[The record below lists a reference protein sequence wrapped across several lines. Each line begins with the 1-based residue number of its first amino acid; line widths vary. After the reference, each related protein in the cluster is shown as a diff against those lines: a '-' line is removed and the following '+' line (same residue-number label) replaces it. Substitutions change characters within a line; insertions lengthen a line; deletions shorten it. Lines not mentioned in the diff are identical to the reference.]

1 MNGRLTTARIIM
13 KHVIELTA
21 SEINGSLYVHMRVY
35 VENVPRW
42 SRTFQLY
49 KITAERI
56 MNIYYE
62 YYLYVPLLL
71 CSQDQLDDCK
81 QLMSKWLRNYKKRH
95 DINGIANWR
104 YELEY

>member
-1 MNGRLTTARIIM
+1 M
-13 KHVIELTA
+13 KRTIELAA
-21 SEINGSLYVHMRVY
+21 SEINGNLYVHMY
-35 VENVPRW
+35 IYAGKDIVPRL
-42 SRTFQLY
+42 SRIFQLY

-71 CSQDQLDDCK
+71 CSRDKLEDCK
-81 QLMSKWLRNYKKRH
+81 QWMNKWLRNYKKRH
-95 DINGIANWR
+95 NINGITNWK